1 MKNMKTFLI
10 IVVTLSFAVALGI
23 QHQSIR
29 KLQTELS
36 ALTVSPAVPAVI
48 DDSTESPAV
57 PVALLPVATV
67 APASDLPQ
75 RVASL
80 EQVLAQLVQASE
92 YLMDRGQ
99 LPPDPAKIAELNQI
113 LADPSSSDR
122 DRLQALR
129 LLRRNN
135 VLTDDTVHLAAN
147 WLSTA
152 TNGNVRET
160 ILQQL
165 AGRTNAILREPLL
178 RLATIDPDD
187 DVREQ
192 AVENLRRFAGDAGV
206 EAQLWQMLRAEP
218 DRGVREEIADALR
231 AGPASA
237 ARVAALRERAL
248 GPQSSLEERL
258 IALRAL
264 QDANADASDVA
275 ASLALMAQ
283 QTQNPVERA
292 RLFREFDRANDPA
305 FVPPLVQGLQD
316 PNPVVRERAADA
328 LSDFRSDPNI
338 QQWLRYVA
346 ENDADPRVRREAFRG
361 LERGR

>member
-1 MKNMKTFLI
+1 
-10 IVVTLSFAVALGI
+10 
-23 QHQSIR
+23 
-29 KLQTELS
+29 
-36 ALTVSPAVPAVI
+36 
-48 DDSTESPAV
+48 
-57 PVALLPVATV
+57 
-67 APASDLPQ
+67 
-75 RVASL
+75 
-80 EQVLAQLVQASE
+80 
-92 YLMDRGQ
+92 
-99 LPPDPAKIAELNQI
+99 
-113 LADPSSSDR
+113 
-122 DRLQALR
+122 
-129 LLRRNN
+129 
-135 VLTDDTVHLAAN
+135 
-147 WLSTA
+147 
-152 TNGNVRET
+152 
-160 ILQQL
+160 
-165 AGRTNAILREPLL
+165 
-178 RLATIDPDD
+178 
-187 DVREQ
+187 
-192 AVENLRRFAGDAGV
+192 
-206 EAQLWQMLRAEP
+206 MLRAEP